1 MELLQDQPYELR
13 RQAVER
19 AQDVQVLGG
28 FNLEGGGG
36 ESERAKER
44 EQERAKGRKK
54 ESKRA
59 CASEENECER
69 WGEAV
74 RCSSSA
80 LG

>member
-44 EQERAKGRKK
+44 EQE
-54 ESKRA
+54 SKRA